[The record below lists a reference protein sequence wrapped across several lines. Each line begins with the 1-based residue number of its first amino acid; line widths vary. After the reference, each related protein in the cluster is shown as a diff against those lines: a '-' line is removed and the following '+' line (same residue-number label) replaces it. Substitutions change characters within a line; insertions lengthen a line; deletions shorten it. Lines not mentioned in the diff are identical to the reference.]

1 MKNIIAKSLLFSFT
15 LYLMSSI
22 AATAQTTNTTGL
34 DGEKTT
40 APTSTT
46 NNGSAVVFTVPTVP
60 IVGHPSPVTSRDS
73 LNDQQGPAPRPGNET
88 LDPKYRGFFPI
99 PNTPVIVMF
108 NAKPRVDMMED
119 NRNSGNGD
127 RFVTATIPVNGE
139 PGNGYG
145 GGAQFNMNAKG
156 SQLKVDVRAPDLPGN
171 LRFYYQND
179 FYGSGSAAMNYR
191 LQQLYGEFYNITAGF
206 TYSIF
211 EDPDVWPDTV
221 DYEGPN
227 SAIFARQA
235 TVRYM
240 LPLGDAWQL
249 NFGVQEPSAQ
259 IDTGGTVF
267 GATATSVNHL
277 PDGGMNV
284 RWENAKWGHVQLATI
299 LRDIGANNSNPVA
312 GNQNVLGW
320 GFNLS
325 TSLNVFEHDSIQAQF
340 TGGEGIF
347 AFCNDNFTYTITGVG
362 GVAIGSF
369 NGGDAAYNNA
379 GQLQAMK
386 YVAPM
391 AGYTHQ
397 WNDKWRSTASV
408 GYVNLSN
415 EPDESI
421 VAYHET
427 YYGSLNIVWQIRKRL
442 SIGLEGLYG
451 KKVQNN
457 GAYGDVFRIQTGL
470 VYSLF

>member
-1 MKNIIAKSLLFSFT
+1 MKNIMAKLLLFG
-15 LYLMSSI
+15 
-22 AATAQTTNTTGL
+22 AAFFVLGAMVAKAQTTNTAGL
-34 DGEKTT
+34 DGEKTAT
-40 APTSTT
+40 DATGT
-46 NNGSAVVFTVPTVP
+46 NAGSGVLFTLPTVPTV
-60 IVGHPSPVTSRDS
+60 GNPSPVADRNN
-73 LNDQQGPAPRPGNET
+73 LNDQQAPAPRPGNET

-127 RFVTATIPVNGE
+127 RFVTATIPVQGV

-191 LQQLYGEFYNITAGF
+191 LQQLYGEFYNVTAGF

-249 NFGVQEPSAQ
+249 NFGVQQPSSQ
-259 IDTGGTVF
+259 IDTAGPLFGT
-267 GATATSVNHL
+267 TATPVNHL

-299 LRDIGANNSNPVA
+299 LRDIGAHNSNPVA

-325 TSLNVFEHDSIQAQF
+325 SSINVFGRDSVQAQL
-340 TGGEGIF
+340 TGGKGVF
-347 AFCNDNFTYTITGVG
+347 AFCNDNFTYTNPDG
-362 GVAIGSF
+362 GF

-379 GQLQAMK
+379 GQLEAMT
-386 YVAPM
+386 YLAPM
-391 AGYTHQ
+391 VGYTHQ
-397 WNDKWRSTASV
+397 WCDKFRSTASF

-415 EPDESI
+415 PPDETAA
-421 VAYHET
+421 AYHET
-427 YYGSLNIVWQIRKRL
+427 YYGSLNVVWQIRKRL

-451 KKVQNN
+451 YKDQKN
-457 GAYGDVFRIQTGL
+457 GLNGDVWRIQTGL

>member
-1 MKNIIAKSLLFSFT
+1 MKNIMAKLL
-15 LYLMSSI
+15 LLG
-22 AATAQTTNTTGL
+22 AAFFVSGAMVAKAQTTNMAGLDSEKTATDTTG
-34 DGEKTT
+34 
-40 APTSTT
+40 T
-46 NNGSAVVFTVPTVP
+46 NAGSGVLFTLPTVPTV
-60 IVGHPSPVTSRDS
+60 GNPSPVADRDN
-73 LNDQQGPAPRPGNET
+73 LNDQQVPAPRPGNET

-127 RFVTATIPVNGE
+127 RFVTATIPVQGV

-191 LQQLYGEFYNITAGF
+191 LQQLYGEFFNITAGF

-249 NFGVQEPSAQ
+249 NFGVQEPSSQ
-259 IDTGGTVF
+259 IDTAGTTF
-267 GATATSVNHL
+267 GVTATPVNHL
-277 PDGGMNV
+277 PDGGMNI

-299 LRDIGANNSNPVA
+299 LRDLGANSTTV
-312 GNQNVLGW
+312 GHQNVLGW

-325 TSLNVFEHDSIQAQF
+325 TSLSVFGHDSVQAQL
-340 TGGEGIF
+340 TGGKGIF
-347 AFCNDNFTYTITGVG
+347 NFCNDNFTYTNPDG
-362 GVAIGSF
+362 GF
-369 NGGDAAYNNA
+369 NGGDASYNSA
-379 GQLQAMK
+379 GQLRAMV

-391 AGYTHQ
+391 LGYTHQ
-397 WNDKWRSTASV
+397 WSDKWRSTATF

-415 EPDESI
+415 EPDETAA
-421 VAYHET
+421 AYHET
-427 YYGSLNIVWQIRKRL
+427 YYGSLNVVWQIRKRL

-451 KKVQNN
+451 YKDQKN
-457 GAYGDVFRIQTGL
+457 GLYGDVWRIQTGL

>member
-1 MKNIIAKSLLFSFT
+1 MKYITVKSLLFS
-15 LYLMSSI
+15 LVVCALSRLV
-22 AATAQTTNTTGL
+22 ATAQTTNTTGL
-34 DGEKTT
+34 EGEKTT
-40 APTSTT
+40 APTTT
-46 NNGSAVVFTVPTVP
+46 NNNGSAVLFTLPTVP
-60 IVGHPSPVTSRDS
+60 IVGNPSPVADRYN
-73 LNDQQGPAPRPGNET
+73 LNDQQEAAPRPGNET
-88 LDPKYRGFFPI
+88 LDPKYRGFFPV

-127 RFVTATIPVNGE
+127 RFVTATIPVKGV

-179 FYGSGSAAMNYR
+179 FFGSGGAAMNYR
-191 LQQLYGEFYNITAGF
+191 LQQLYGQFYNVTAGF

-259 IDTGGTVF
+259 VDTAGPAF
-267 GATATSVNHL
+267 GVTATSVNHL

-284 RWENAKWGHVQLATI
+284 RWENTKWGHVQLATI
-299 LRDIGANNSNPVA
+299 LRDIGANNSNPAA

-325 TSLNVFEHDSIQAQF
+325 SSINVFGHDSVQAQI
-340 TGGEGIF
+340 TGGKGIF
-347 AFCNDNFTYTITGVG
+347 AFCNDNFAPYTNPD
-362 GVAIGSF
+362 GSF
-369 NGGDAAYNNA
+369 NGGDAAYNSA
-379 GQLQAMK
+379 GQLQAMV

-391 AGYTHQ
+391 VGYTHQ
-397 WNDKWRSTASV
+397 WSDKWRSTATF

-415 EPDESI
+415 QPDET
-421 VAYHET
+421 VAAYHET
-427 YYGSLNIVWQIRKRL
+427 YYTSLNIVWQIRKRL

-451 KKVQNN
+451 YKDQKN
-457 GAYGDVFRIQTGL
+457 GLYGDVFRIQTGL

>member
-1 MKNIIAKSLLFSFT
+1 MKTLIAKSLLFGA
-15 LYLMSSI
+15 MVCAMNGI
-22 AATAQTTNTTGL
+22 ATMAQSTNTAGLESEKPEAVATG
-34 DGEKTT
+34 
-40 APTSTT
+40 T
-46 NNGSAVVFTVPTVP
+46 NAGSGVVFTVPTEP
-60 IVGHPSPVTSRDS
+60 IEGNASPVTPRDN
-73 LNDQQGPAPRPGNET
+73 LNDQQEAAPRPGNET
-88 LDPKYRGFFPI
+88 LDPKYRGYFPI
-99 PNTPVIVMF
+99 PNTPAIVMF

-127 RFVTATIPVNGE
+127 RFVTATIPVKGE

-156 SQLKVDVRAPDLPGN
+156 SQLSVDVRAPNMPGN
-171 LRFYYQND
+171 FRFYYNND
-179 FYGSGSAAMNYR
+179 FFGSGSAAMNYR
-191 LQQLYGEFYNITAGF
+191 LKQLYGEFYNVTAGF

-249 NFGVQEPSAQ
+249 NFGVQQPSSQ

-267 GATATSVNHL
+267 GATATPDNHL
-277 PDGGMNV
+277 PDGGMNI
-284 RWENAKWGHVQLATI
+284 RWENSKWGHVQLATI
-299 LRDIGANNSNPVA
+299 LRDIGAQNSNPAA

-325 TSLNVFEHDSIQAQF
+325 SSINVFGHDSVQAQV
-340 TGGEGIF
+340 TGGKGIF
-347 AFCNDNFTYTITGVG
+347 AFCNDNFTYTVPG
-362 GVAIGSF
+362 GFGSF
-369 NGGDAAYNNA
+369 NGGDASYNSA
-379 GQLQAMK
+379 GQLRAMV

-391 AGYTHQ
+391 VGYTHQ
-397 WNDKWRSTASV
+397 WSDQWRSTATF

-415 EPDESI
+415 EPDESA

-427 YYGSLNIVWQIRKRL
+427 YYTSLNVVWQIRKRL
-442 SIGLEGLYG
+442 SVGLEGLYG
-451 KKVQNN
+451 YKDQKN
-457 GAYGDVFRIQTGL
+457 GFYGDVWRIQTGL